1 MGKSDNGPDMQD
13 CNLMMVALG
22 ELHGV
27 NVSLVVQPDGGSG
40 TASLELVAIATQR
53 DGTKAAPLRSV
64 SRKHHWPNV
73 DSKTFEGAVY
83 KLLHELDRDCSMFWR
98 QAELF
103 S

>member
-13 CNLMMVALG
+13 CNLMMVAIG

-27 NVSLVVQPDGGSG
+27 NVSLTVRPAGGSDM
-40 TASLELVAIATQR
+40 AAVEIVAVAVQR
-53 DGTKAAPLRSV
+53 NAREAVRLNSV

-83 KLLHELDRDCSMFWR
+83 KLLHELDRDCGTFWE
-98 QAELF
+98 QVEVWD
-103 S
+103 